1 LEAANEDGFSDF
13 LRDHQA
19 GLISEEEMGF
29 LFGVEMF
36 SFWEIRA

>member
-1 LEAANEDGFSDF
+1 MAN
-13 LRDHQA
+13 QA

-29 LFGVEMF
+29 LFGVKMF